1 MFEDEMSVN
10 RRWWDGATPVHV
22 RSRSYDVDGFRR
34 GNTSLLP
41 MEIKELG
48 DVSGRHLLHLQCH
61 FGMDTLSWARRGA
74 CVTGVDFSPEAI
86 ATARQLAE
94 ELSIPARFIES
105 NVYDLPDV
113 LSEGFDIVYTGYG
126 AICWLPDLERWA
138 HVIARSLRPGGTF
151 YIVEA
156 HPMTNMTDESIK
168 DRVELNGQ
176 YFDHGPIR
184 YESPDTYTDS
194 DAPLEEQVTF
204 SWDHPLSEIVTSL
217 TSAGLQLEWLHE
229 SRLGFFKMHPL
240 MRKREDGHWE
250 FPPEVSDMPLTF
262 SLRAR
267 LPDQSQTVSSSL

>member
-1 MFEDEMSVN
+1 MFEEEMSVN

-41 MEIKELG
+41 MEVEELG
-48 DVSGRHLLHLQCH
+48 DVQGKTLLHLQCH
-61 FGMDTLSWARRGA
+61 FGMDTLSWARKGA
-74 CVTGVDFSPEAI
+74 CVTGVDFSSEAI

-94 ELSIPARFIES
+94 ELSTPARFIES
-105 NVYDLPDV
+105 NIYDLPSV
-113 LSEGFDIVYTGYG
+113 LNERFDIVYTGYG

-138 HVIARSLRPGGTF
+138 QVIARSLRPGGTF

-156 HPMTNMTDESIK
+156 HPMTNMTDESIT
-168 DRVELNGQ
+168 DRVELNGR
-176 YFDHGPIR
+176 YFDHGPIK

-194 DAPLEEQVTF
+194 DSPLEEQVTF
-204 SWDHPLSEIVTSL
+204 SWDHPLSEVVTSL

-267 LPDQSQTVSSSL
+267 LPDQSQTVSSSR